1 MRLWLECIDAVSSV
15 TRLNWSQIWELPAME
30 FLTYLQYYNY
40 KMKKEA
46 RKAEEFR
53 KKTMSK
59 YKRR

>member
-1 MRLWLECIDAVSSV
+1 
-15 TRLNWSQIWELPAME
+15 ME

-53 KKTMSK
+53 KKTISK
-59 YKRR
+59 RKR